1 MKKRVFALL
10 LGSVLAAGVFA
21 GCGNTT
27 SETAPTDDQQQTEGE
42 APSQTEGEAP
52 SQTEGET
59 VSIKVGASPAP
70 HAEILRQAQDA
81 LAAEGIDM
89 EVIEFSDYVQPNTA
103 LESGELDA
111 NYFQHEPYL
120 LSFNEEQGTHL
131 VSIGNV
137 HYEPMGIYG
146 GKTTSLTDVPD
157 GAKVAVPNDTTN
169 EARALLLLEANGLLT
184 INADA
189 GIKATKLDI
198 LENPHNLDIIEM
210 EAAQLPRSLQD
221 VDLAVINGNY
231 AVGAGLSV
239 SNALAKEEKDSLG
252 AQTYPNIIA
261 VKEGNESRPELQ
273 KLVEALRS
281 DETKDFIAEK
291 YQGAVEPIE

>member
-10 LGSVLAAGVFA
+10 LGSVLTAGVFA

-27 SETAPTDDQQQTEGE
+27 SETAPTDDQQ
-42 APSQTEGEAP
+42 QTEGEAP

-120 LSFNEEQGTHL
+120 ISFNEENGTNL
-131 VSIGNV
+131 VSMGNV
-137 HYEPMGIYG
+137 HYEPMCIYA
-146 GKTTSLTDVPD
+146 GKTTSLEEIPD
-157 GAKVAVPNDTTN
+157 GAKVSVPNDPTN
-169 EARALLLLEANGLLT
+169 EARALLLLEANGLLK

-189 GIKATKLDI
+189 GINATKLDI
-198 LENPHNLDIIEM
+198 LENPHNLEIVEM
-210 EAAQLPRSLQD
+210 EAAQLPRTLQD
-221 VDLAVINGNY
+221 VDFAVINGNY
-231 AVGAGLSV
+231 AVASGLNMSD
-239 SNALAKEEKDSLG
+239 ALAKEEKDSLG
-252 AQTYPNIIA
+252 AKTYPNIIA
-261 VKEGNESRPELQ
+261 VREGDESRPELQ
-273 KLVEALRS
+273 KLVEVLKS
-281 DETKDFIAEK
+281 DEIKDFISEK

>member
-1 MKKRVFALL
+1 
-10 LGSVLAAGVFA
+10 
-21 GCGNTT
+21 
-27 SETAPTDDQQQTEGE
+27 
-42 APSQTEGEAP
+42 
-52 SQTEGET
+52 
-59 VSIKVGASPAP
+59 
-70 HAEILRQAQDA
+70 
-81 LAAEGIDM
+81 M

>member
-1 MKKRVFALL
+1 
-10 LGSVLAAGVFA
+10 
-21 GCGNTT
+21 
-27 SETAPTDDQQQTEGE
+27 
-42 APSQTEGEAP
+42 
-52 SQTEGET
+52 
-59 VSIKVGASPAP
+59 
-70 HAEILRQAQDA
+70 
-81 LAAEGIDM
+81 M

-239 SNALAKEEKDSLG
+239 SDALAKEEKDSLG

-261 VKEGNESRPELQ
+261 VKEENENRPELQ

>member
-42 APSQTEGEAP
+42 VP

-120 LSFNEEQGTHL
+120 LSFNEEKGTHL

>member
-42 APSQTEGEAP
+42 TP

-157 GAKVAVPNDTTN
+157 GAKIAVPNDTTN

>member
-1 MKKRVFALL
+1 M
-10 LGSVLAAGVFA
+10 
-21 GCGNTT
+21 
-27 SETAPTDDQQQTEGE
+27 
-42 APSQTEGEAP
+42 
-52 SQTEGET
+52 
-59 VSIKVGASPAP
+59 
-70 HAEILRQAQDA
+70 
-81 LAAEGIDM
+81 
-89 EVIEFSDYVQPNTA
+89 
-103 LESGELDA
+103 
-111 NYFQHEPYL
+111 
-120 LSFNEEQGTHL
+120 
-131 VSIGNV
+131 
-137 HYEPMGIYG
+137 
-146 GKTTSLTDVPD
+146 
-157 GAKVAVPNDTTN
+157 
-169 EARALLLLEANGLLT
+169 T

-281 DETKDFIAEK
+281 DETKRLYCRKISGCSRT
-291 YQGAVEPIE
+291 Y

>member
-42 APSQTEGEAP
+42 TP

>member
-10 LGSVLAAGVFA
+10 LGSVLTAGVFA

-27 SETAPTDDQQQTEGE
+27 SETAPTDDQQ
-42 APSQTEGEAP
+42 QTEGEAP

-120 LSFNEEQGTHL
+120 LSFNEEQGTHM

>member
-27 SETAPTDDQQQTEGE
+27 SETAPTDDQQ
-42 APSQTEGEAP
+42 
-52 SQTEGET
+52 QTEGET

>member
-1 MKKRVFALL
+1 MKNRIIGLIIITALT
-10 LGSVLAAGVFA
+10 AGVLA
-21 GCGNTT
+21 GCGQ
-27 SETAPTDDQQQTEGE
+27 SSG
-42 APSQTEGEAP
+42 
-52 SQTEGET
+52 T
-59 VSIKVGASPAP
+59 VSKDKDSEQRSEIEKELEPIKVGAGVTP
-70 HAEILRQAQDA
+70 HAEILREIQDDLEKKGYA
-81 LAAEGIDM
+81 L
-89 EVIEFSDYVQPNTA
+89 EVVEYNDYVLPNTA
-103 LESGELDA
+103 LEDGDLDA

-120 LSFNEEQGTHL
+120 ISFNEDNGTNL
-131 VSIGNV
+131 VSMGNI
-137 HYEPMGIYG
+137 HYEPMCIYA
-146 GKTTSLTDVPD
+146 GKTTSLEEIPD
-157 GAKVAVPNDTTN
+157 GAKVSVPNDPTN
-169 EARALLLLEANGLLT
+169 EARALLLLEANGLLK

-189 GIKATKLDI
+189 GINATKLDI
-198 LENPHNLDIIEM
+198 LENPHNLEIVEM

-239 SNALAKEEKDSLG
+239 SDALAKEEKDSLG

-261 VKEGNESRPELQ
+261 VKEGNENRPELQ

>member
-10 LGSVLAAGVFA
+10 LGTVLAVGAFA
-21 GCGNTT
+21 GCGSTPADST
-27 SETAPTDDQQQTEGE
+27 PTDDQQTTDDQQQAEEKTQGD
-42 APSQTEGEAP
+42 
-52 SQTEGET
+52 T
-59 VSIKVGASPAP
+59 VTIKVGASPAP
-70 HAEILRQAQDA
+70 HAEILAQAKEA

-89 EVIEFSDYVQPNTA
+89 QVIEFSDYVQPNTA

-120 LSFNEEQGTHL
+120 ISFNEEKGTHL
-131 VSIGNV
+131 ISMGNI

-146 GKTTSLTDVPD
+146 GKTTSLTEVPD

-169 EARALLLLEANGLLT
+169 EARALLLLEANGLLK

-198 LENPHNLDIIEM
+198 LENPHNLDIIEV

-239 SNALAKEEKDSLG
+239 NDALAKEEKDSLG

-261 VKEGNESRPELQ
+261 VKEGSESRPELQ
-273 KLVEALRS
+273 KLVETLRS

-291 YQGAVEPIE
+291 YQGAVETIE

>member
-10 LGSVLAAGVFA
+10 LGTVLAVGAFA
-21 GCGNTT
+21 GCGSTPADST
-27 SETAPTDDQQQTEGE
+27 PTDDQQTTDDQQQAEEKTQGD
-42 APSQTEGEAP
+42 
-52 SQTEGET
+52 T
-59 VSIKVGASPAP
+59 VTIKVGASPAP
-70 HAEILRQAQDA
+70 HAEILAQAKEA

-89 EVIEFSDYVQPNTA
+89 QVIEFSDYVQPNTA

-120 LSFNEEQGTHL
+120 ISFNEENGTHL
-131 VSIGNV
+131 VSMGNI

-146 GKTTSLTDVPD
+146 GKTTSLTEVPD

-169 EARALLLLEANGLLT
+169 EARALLLLEANGLLK

-198 LENPHNLDIIEM
+198 LENPHNLDIIEV
-210 EAAQLPRSLQD
+210 EAAQLPRSLKD

-239 SNALAKEEKDSLG
+239 NDALAKEEKDSLG

-261 VKEGNESRPELQ
+261 VKEGSESRPELQ
-273 KLVEALRS
+273 KLVETLRS

-291 YQGAVEPIE
+291 YQGAVETIE